1 MMHYDKMMN
10 SISKEIYTIWENDVW
25 NDEVVRDKSY
35 TILKIVEEFQQSRLY
50 RKKQQWRA
58 SD

>member
-1 MMHYDKMMN
+1 MHYDKMMN

-25 NDEVVRDKSY
+25 DDEVVRDKSY

>member
-1 MMHYDKMMN
+1 MHYDKMMN

>member
-25 NDEVVRDKSY
+25 DDEVVRDKSY

>member
-1 MMHYDKMMN
+1 MIHYDKMMN

-25 NDEVVRDKSY
+25 DDEVVRDKSY

>member
-1 MMHYDKMMN
+1 MMN

>member
-1 MMHYDKMMN
+1 MIHYDKMMN